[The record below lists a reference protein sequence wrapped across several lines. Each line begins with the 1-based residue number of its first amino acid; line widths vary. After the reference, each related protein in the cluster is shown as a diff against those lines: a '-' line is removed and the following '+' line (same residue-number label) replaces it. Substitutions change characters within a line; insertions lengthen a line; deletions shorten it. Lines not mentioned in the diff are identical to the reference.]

1 VPVKIENVPVGN
13 ASAGAGAY
21 AAACGLCHGDAH
33 TGDGRLVDRAPVLPE
48 DSIADH
54 PPPEYDDAKR
64 RLVFIEKVRH
74 GGFLGYTG
82 QMPPLS
88 VETLSDEDLGH
99 VLAYLGL

>member
-1 VPVKIENVPVGN
+1 M
-13 ASAGAGAY
+13 
-21 AAACGLCHGDAH
+21 
-33 TGDGRLVDRAPVLPE
+33 LPE
-48 DSIADH
+48 DSITDH

-88 VETLSDEDLGH
+88 MKTLSDEDLGH